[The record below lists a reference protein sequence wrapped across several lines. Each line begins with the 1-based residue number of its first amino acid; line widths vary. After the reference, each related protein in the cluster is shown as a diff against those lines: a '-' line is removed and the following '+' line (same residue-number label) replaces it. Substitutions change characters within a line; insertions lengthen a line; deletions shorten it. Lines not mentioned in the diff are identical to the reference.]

1 MDSVPVGTIAKAIV
15 MRDVI
20 FFLYI
25 VYIYI
30 DNIHIVLYNEY
41 MNNEYRTTKTT
52 VSLIN
57 YHFVF
62 CPRYRRK
69 IFNISNV
76 EERFKE
82 LVNIVCEEMEIE
94 VIAIECDKDH
104 THMFLNCLPSMSP
117 ADIMQKIKGYTSKVL
132 REEFVELEKMPSLWT
147 RSYFVSTAG
156 NVCSET
162 IKRYVENQ
170 KTRY

>member
-1 MDSVPVGTIAKAIV
+1 MENA
-15 MRDVI
+15 
-20 FFLYI
+20 
-25 VYIYI
+25 
-30 DNIHIVLYNEY
+30 
-41 MNNEYRTTKTT
+41 YRRTQTT

-69 IFNISNV
+69 IFNIPKV
-76 EERFKE
+76 ESRFKA
-82 LVNIVCEEMEIE
+82 LVKDKCEELKIEI
-94 VIAIECDKDH
+94 IAIECDKDH
-104 THMFLNCLPSMSP
+104 THMFLNCLPTQSP
-117 ADIMQKIKGYTSKVL
+117 SDIMQNIKGYTSKIL
-132 REEFVELEKMPSLWT
+132 REEFKELSKMPSLWT

-162 IKRYVENQ
+162 IKKYVENQ

>member
-1 MDSVPVGTIAKAIV
+1 MENK
-15 MRDVI
+15 
-20 FFLYI
+20 
-25 VYIYI
+25 
-30 DNIHIVLYNEY
+30 
-41 MNNEYRTTKTT
+41 YRTTKTT

-69 IFNISNV
+69 IFLIPNV
-76 EERFKE
+76 EERFKHK
-82 LVNIVCEEMEIE
+82 VKYICEEMDIEI
-94 VIAIECDKDH
+94 IAIECDKDH
-104 THMFLNCLPSMSP
+104 THMFLNCLPTLSP
-117 ADIMQKIKGYTSKVL
+117 VDIMQKIKGITSRVL
-132 REEFVELEKMPSLWT
+132 RDEFPQLKKMSSLWT

-162 IKRYVENQ
+162 IKKYVENQ